1 MIDPSVYKNQ
11 NQKMPGQTEPT
22 SGGKTG
28 DTGSDLYSTDWL
40 KNFQNVYA
48 KDWGGESGTEQAWY
62 RTPNWAGGIA
72 WNPYYGFQSRSDVKD
87 LYSKGPLSSEQFY
100 GLGMTRNPGE
110 DWKQY
115 YEQLTGMT
123 TDEGLAKQQA
133 RYTGQPGAGATG
145 TGGDMGTYDWTQ
157 TQGDVPSYGG
167 DTTMPGGFDFS
178 QIPMPEQWGQAGD
191 FFGNML
197 QTGQP
202 TSASDWYTKAK
213 EEAAFDV
220 DAAIKQ
226 AAEQAGMGGM
236 RYSSPMGAAA
246 QRIGAESAAGLGTQ
260 FAGQQMAAEEAA
272 RGRQMAAAGGL
283 QGMGQYQTGYAQ
295 DLANQAAGLG
305 SQMYGQDQNA
315 INQIYQQFMRMTPE
329 QNPWLQAA
337 FGMGSASGQPQT
349 YQQGGM
355 SQFMS
360 GIGSLLP
367 FLLMFL

>member
-1 MIDPSVYKNQ
+1 MIDPSVYK
-11 NQKMPGQTEPT
+11 PTEPKPMVDDT
-22 SGGKTG
+22 TKDT

-40 KNFQNVYA
+40 KKFGNVYA
-48 KDWGGESGTEQAWY
+48 KPWGGESGTEQAWY
-62 RTPNWAGGIA
+62 RTPDWAGGIA
-72 WNPYYGFQSRSDVKD
+72 WNPYYGFQSRKNVKD
-87 LYSKGPLSSEQFY
+87 MYSGGPLSSEQFY

-110 DWKQY
+110 DWEQY
-115 YEQLTGMT
+115 YKQLTGMT
-123 TDEGLAKQQA
+123 TEEGRAKQQA
-133 RYTGQPGAGATG
+133 RYTGQQGTGATG

-157 TQGDVPSYGG
+157 TQGTVPSYGAG
-167 DTTMPGGFDFS
+167 QFDFS
-178 QIPMPEQWGQAGD
+178 QIPMPEQWNQAGD
-191 FFGNML
+191 FFDYML
-197 QTGQP
+197 QSGMP
-202 TSASDWYTKAK
+202 TSSSDWYTRAK

-260 FAGQQMAAEEAA
+260 FAGQQMGAMEAA
-272 RGRQMAAAGGL
+272 RARQMQAGQGL
-283 QGMGQYQTGYAQ
+283 QGMGQYMTQYPMQ
-295 DLANQAAGLG
+295 LAGQSAGLG
-305 SQMYGQDQNA
+305 QQMYGMDQNA
-315 INQIYQQFMRMTPE
+315 INQIYQQFSRMTPE

-337 FGMGSASGQPQT
+337 LGMGSVSGQPQT